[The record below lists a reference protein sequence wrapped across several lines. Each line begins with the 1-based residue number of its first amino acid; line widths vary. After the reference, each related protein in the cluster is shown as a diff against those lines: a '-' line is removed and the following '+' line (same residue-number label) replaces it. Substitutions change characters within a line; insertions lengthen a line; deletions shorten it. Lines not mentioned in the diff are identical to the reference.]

1 MSVMT
6 ATQYSQGGDKIGTWG
21 QNKKAY
27 ESVDFVKKAFDAFDV
42 DKSGFIDPVE
52 LRAALVMLGVN
63 PSIEA
68 LNEMGMHI
76 EDKDGDG
83 SLSLADLD
91 QDGDM
96 RIDYEE
102 FKCLAAVLP
111 KREHAIYKGSLRTE
125 AITLPR
131 DETRVTEAQREAHDA
146 QQKTKA
152 SLNAALKRMREKM
165 GLNNDKQLMKDS
177 VLLKKFQLLDT
188 GGDARVDM
196 KELQTFLM
204 SETPDLTKM
213 EAWLIMNCAD
223 ANNDKVMTFDE
234 VRAAHA
240 TAIHEHPPGACD
252 EGRRAIPHTS
262 FHPPH
267 FAPA

>member
-234 VRAAHA
+234 FKRMMQTVA
-240 TAIHEHPPGACD
+240 G
-252 EGRRAIPHTS
+252 GVM
-262 FHPPH
+262 
-267 FAPA
+267 